1 MTTKSFRDFGIELAE
16 GLDKVLIS
24 SFAVQDYLNP
34 EGIVIYHK
42 ASGQLFKKTIK
53 NDEQPK
59 GVKNA

>member
-1 MTTKSFRDFGIELAE
+1 MFDTEMIQSVINS
-16 GLDKVLIS
+16 LIING